1 MSDDSPTV
9 EQRKAARIHVLQC
22 FERLSLPTS
31 GKVLS
36 KFSREDLLYV
46 AIRFMAPVE
55 MVSKLEELSDVQ
67 LCWHVKKNFFS
78 QSKHRRHGVSQRR

>member
-1 MSDDSPTV
+1 MSDDPPTV
-9 EQRKAARIHVLQC
+9 EQREAARRHVLQC

-36 KFSREDLLYV
+36 NFSREDLLYV

-55 MVSKLEELSDVQ
+55 MVSQLEKLSDGQ
-67 LCWHVKKNFFS
+67 LCWHIKKLIS
-78 QSKHRRHGVSQRR
+78 Q